1 MRGKNKKRHD
11 DDSQRNEVARTNTSA
26 SEAHRGDALVQIE
39 ALAAIEAPQP
49 AEHDSSEEV
58 AAQTPCP
65 TGISRVPSDLR
76 LFNFAAPL
84 DEVSRHMIFT
94 CKTPSVVSSIL
105 DVV

>member
-11 DDSQRNEVARTNTSA
+11 DDSQRNVVARTNTST

-39 ALAAIEAPQP
+39 ALPATEAPQP
-49 AEHDSSEEV
+49 TEHDSLEEV
-58 AAQTPCP
+58 ATQTPCP
-65 TGISRVPSDLR
+65 TGISKVPSDLR

-84 DEVSRHMIFT
+84 DEVSRYMIFT
-94 CKTPSVVSSIL
+94 CKAPSVLSSIL